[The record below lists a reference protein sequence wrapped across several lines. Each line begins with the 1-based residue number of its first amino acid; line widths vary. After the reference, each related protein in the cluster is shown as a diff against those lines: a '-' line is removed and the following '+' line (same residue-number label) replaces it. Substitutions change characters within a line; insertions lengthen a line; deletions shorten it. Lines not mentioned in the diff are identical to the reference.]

1 MKTSLLSA
9 ATALALALAIAA
21 PASAHDA
28 RDAAGCLDIACD
40 TSLLYAADDAG
51 AGSAGANVAAAR
63 FGTWGIDTAG
73 MDRDVSPGADF
84 FGYVSGTWA
93 ANTDIP
99 SDKSMYGSFLLL
111 RDLSEARVRGLV
123 EGYAAQGDAATGDAA
138 KVATLYRSF
147 LDEAAIEALGA
158 KPLQPQLDVIRA
170 AADKD
175 ALADLMG
182 AAAGGVGATLFR
194 LGVSDDQ
201 RDPDRY
207 TLYMSQSGLGLG
219 DRQMYLDEKFAP
231 QRERYVA
238 YIAQLLE
245 LAGWDDP
252 KGNAQ
257 RVFDFEKAVAEAHWT
272 RAESRDRSRT
282 YNPVERAAFASTAPG
297 VAWERYFAAAGVDQ
311 ATRAVVRQDSAMPKL
326 AKLFAGADLD
336 TLKAWQAFHVT
347 DQAAPLLSSAFVDAH
362 FDFRSKFLSGQP
374 EQKERW
380 KRGVAHAEEAMG
392 EAIGRDY
399 VQLYFPADA
408 KAKMDDLVA
417 NVKAAMGA
425 RLDQLEWM
433 GEDTKKEARAKLA
446 GFGLK
451 IGHPDTWRDY
461 AALEVRDGDVLGNAL
476 RSAAFEWDYD
486 RARIGQPV
494 DKAEWGMTPQT
505 VNAYY
510 SSVKNEIVFPAAIL
524 QPPFFDPD
532 ADPAVNYGAIGGVIG
547 HEIIHGFDDQGRKSD
562 GAGVLRDWWTA
573 EDAAK
578 FEVQAAKLGAQ
589 YEAFEFP
596 QLPGMHINGKV
607 AMGENI
613 GDLGGLT
620 IALEAYRRSL
630 DGKPAPVI
638 DGFSGEQ
645 RLFMG
650 WAQVW
655 RTLWRDDALRQQLVN
670 GTHSPGHIRAFA
682 PLRNID
688 AWYDA
693 FDVSEGDPLW
703 IAPEDRVRIW

>member
-1 MKTSLLSA
+1 MKTSLLSL
-9 ATALALALAIAA
+9 ATTLVLTCGAAA
-21 PASAHDA
+21 PAIAHD
-28 RDAAGCLDIACD
+28 RCLDEACHLVALVD
-40 TSLLYAADDAG
+40 VDPAKAG
-51 AGSAGANVAAAR
+51 GGAVAATR
-63 FGTWGIDTAG
+63 YGGWGIDTAG
-73 MDRDVSPGADF
+73 MDTSVSPGDDF
-84 FGYVSGTWA
+84 FAYVSGKWA
-93 ANTDIP
+93 AETEIP
-99 SDKSMYGSFLLL
+99 SDKSMYGSFLVL

-123 EGYAAQGDAATGDAA
+123 EGYVQQGAAATGDAG
-138 KVATLYRSF
+138 KVGTLYRSF
-147 LDEAAIEALGA
+147 MDEAAIEAQGA
-158 KPLQPQLDVIRA
+158 KPLKPHLDAIRA
-170 AADKD
+170 VADKD
-175 ALADLMG
+175 ALAELMG
-182 AAAGGVGATLFR
+182 RSAAGLGATLFR
-194 LGVSDDQ
+194 MGVSDDQ

-238 YIAQLLE
+238 YIGQLLE

-257 RVFDFEKAVAEAHWT
+257 RVFDFEKSVAEAHWT

-297 VAWERYFAAAGVDQ
+297 FNWDRYFAAAGVEQ
-311 ATRAVVRQDSAMPKL
+311 AQRAVVRQDSAMPML
-326 AKLFAGADLD
+326 AAIFADAELG
-336 TLKAWQAFHVT
+336 TLKAWQAFHAT
-347 DQAAPLLSSAFVDAH
+347 DQAAPLLSKAFVDAH

-380 KRGVAHAEEAMG
+380 KRAVAHAEEVMG

-399 VQLYFPADA
+399 VALYFPPDA
-408 KAKMDDLVA
+408 KAKMDALVA
-417 NVKAAMGA
+417 NVKVAMGA

-433 GEDTKKEARAKLA
+433 GEDTKAEARAKLQ

-476 RSAAFEWDYD
+476 RSAEFEWDYD
-486 RARIGQPV
+486 RARIGQQV
-494 DKAEWGMTPQT
+494 DKGEWGMTPQT

-532 ADPAVNYGAIGGVIG
+532 ADPAVNYGGIGGVIG

-562 GAGVLRDWWTA
+562 GAGLLRDWWTA

-578 FEVQAAKLGAQ
+578 FEAQAAKLGAQ
-589 YEAFEFP
+589 YEAYEFP

-630 DGKPAPVI
+630 DGREAPVI
-638 DGFSGEQ
+638 DGFTGEQ
-645 RLFMG
+645 RFFMG

-693 FDVSEGDPLW
+693 FGVSEGDRLW